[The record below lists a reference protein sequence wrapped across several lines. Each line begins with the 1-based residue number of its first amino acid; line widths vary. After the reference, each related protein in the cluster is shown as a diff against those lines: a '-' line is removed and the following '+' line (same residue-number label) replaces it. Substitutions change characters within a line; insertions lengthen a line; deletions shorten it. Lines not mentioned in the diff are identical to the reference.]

1 MTTVVFIGPC
11 PWFSLLLAWP
21 MPQDA
26 PRQGRPR
33 VGEHEPTT
41 KTEPA
46 ADRKKDLHHQM
57 PEIFVKMLLRMVIM
71 IINERYVV
79 FLTIYSQ
86 YQL

>member
-1 MTTVVFIGPC
+1 MVVVEHMCNNSSQPYPIVTTIVFIGPC

-57 PEIFVKMLLRMVIM
+57 PV
-71 IINERYVV
+71 RY
-79 FLTIYSQ
+79 L
-86 YQL
+86 